1 MDSRNTSDWEQA
13 QLEEELLEESLRK
26 QEFEPIEDLE
36 PDTDASTEPT
46 DPDVRPKHPWQI
58 TKESWYDKLNVSVR
72 QLDIVIGA
80 ASVALLIVVI
90 LIILD
95 ATGLR

>member
-1 MDSRNTSDWEQA
+1 MDSRNTSDWEQS
-13 QLEEELLEESLRK
+13 QLEEELLEETLRR
-26 QEFEPIEDLE
+26 QEFETTEDPE
-36 PDTDASTEPT
+36 EKASAAQS
-46 DPDVRPKHPWQI
+46 DPEIRPKHPWQM

-72 QLDIVIGA
+72 QLDIVIGV
-80 ASVALLIVVI
+80 ASAALLIVVI

>member
-1 MDSRNTSDWEQA
+1 MEQRNTSDWEQA
-13 QLEEELLEESLRK
+13 QLEEELLEQQLR
-26 QEFEPIEDLE
+26 QTEFADTED
-36 PDTDASTEPT
+36 TEPKSDT
-46 DPDVRPKHPWQI
+46 VSSSGVRPKHPWQV

-80 ASVALLIVVI
+80 ASVALAIVVI

-95 ATGLR
+95 AMGLR

>member
-1 MDSRNTSDWEQA
+1 MEQRNTSDWEQA
-13 QLEEELLEESLRK
+13 QLEEELLEQQLRQ
-26 QEFEPIEDLE
+26 QEFADTGDPPEPES
-36 PDTDASTEPT
+36 DAASSS
-46 DPDVRPKHPWQI
+46 DVRPKHPWQV

-80 ASVALLIVVI
+80 ASVALAIVVI

>member
-1 MDSRNTSDWEQA
+1 M
-13 QLEEELLEESLRK
+13 EEELLEQELRK
-26 QEFEPIEDLE
+26 REFADSGAPADPEPSEKQSSDI
-36 PDTDASTEPT
+36 
-46 DPDVRPKHPWQI
+46 RPKHPWQV

-80 ASVALLIVVI
+80 ASVALAIVVI

-95 ATGLR
+95 AMGLR

>member
-1 MDSRNTSDWEQA
+1 MEPRNNSDWEQT
-13 QLEEELLEESLRK
+13 QLEEELLEQQLRQ
-26 QEFEPIEDLE
+26 QEFADTED
-36 PDTDASTEPT
+36 TEPES
-46 DPDVRPKHPWQI
+46 DAASSSDVRPKHPWQV

-72 QLDIVIGA
+72 QLDIVIGV
-80 ASVALLIVVI
+80 ASLALLIVVI